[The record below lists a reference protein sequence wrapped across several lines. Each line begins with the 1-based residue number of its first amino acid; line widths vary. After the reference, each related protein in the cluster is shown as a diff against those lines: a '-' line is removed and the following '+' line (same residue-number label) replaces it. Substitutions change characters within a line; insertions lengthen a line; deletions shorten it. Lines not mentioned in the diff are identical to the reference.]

1 MANTANSNEEG
12 RNKIYFL
19 ELVQPNECQRTINR
33 QT

>member
-1 MANTANSNEEG
+1 MANISNSNEEG

-19 ELVQPNECQRTINR
+19 KPVQPNECQRIINK